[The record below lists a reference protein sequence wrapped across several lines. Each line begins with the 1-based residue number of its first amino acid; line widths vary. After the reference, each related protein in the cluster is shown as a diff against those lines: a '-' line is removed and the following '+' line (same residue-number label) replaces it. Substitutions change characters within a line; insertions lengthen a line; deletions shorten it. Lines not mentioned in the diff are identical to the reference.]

1 MKCYQCGYEG
11 EQDFTY
17 CPNCGFAAPTPVNS
31 SHSAADMILPALKDP
46 LFLVLCILMSA
57 SCILSLMAS
66 SVPLLNILFTI
77 FLWLT
82 YSQAQKGIA
91 DDRHLRC
98 ISGTV
103 YAQYIYNY
111 VLAGLLVLLGILFS
125 VLFGSLASN
134 PELID
139 SILSY
144 IGEFDAE
151 TIGVLSTA
159 ASLSGGLIMVVCI
172 FAALII
178 ILINVFSLRYIHGF
192 AKSVY
197 QSVQNGSLNLQYT
210 GATKVMMII
219 LTICAGINILSSLEN
234 ITALASAIVTFG
246 TSLIPVILINKYFS

>member
-1 MKCYQCGYEG
+1 MKCYQCGYES

-17 CPNCGFAAPTPVNS
+17 CPNCGFAAPTPANS

-57 SCILSLMAS
+57 SCILSLMAGWL
-66 SVPLLNILFTI
+66 PLLNILFTI

-82 YSQAQKGIA
+82 YSQAKKDIA

-103 YAQYIYNY
+103 FAQYVLNY
-111 VLAGLLVLLGILFS
+111 VYAGIAVLLGVLFS
-125 VLFGSLASN
+125 ALFSTLAGD
-134 PELID
+134 PELMD

-159 ASLSGGLIMVVCI
+159 ASLSGGFIMFVCI

-178 ILINVFSLRYIHGF
+178 ILLNVFSLRCIHGF

-197 QSVQNGSLNLQYT
+197 QSIQNGSVNLQYV
-210 GATKVMMII
+210 GAAKVWMII
-219 LTICAGINILSSLEN
+219 LTVCAGIGILRSLDN
-234 ITALASAIVTFG
+234 ITVLASAIVTFG